1 MKYYLAIEL
10 EHLNMSQINIP
21 PLLLLLFLLSCQ
33 QDQPQTPISYHEN
46 KQNLPPEQRY
56 GQLFI
61 DVQMAKIFPDGK
73 TFADA
78 IPKYPT
84 DQILAEYE
92 ARKNNAEIQFDLAA
106 FVEEFF
112 DKPRQY
118 ASGFESDT
126 TRTLAEHIDALWPVL
141 TREPGDQNSGTLIA
155 LPYPYIVP
163 GGRFGEIYYW
173 DSYFTM
179 LGLQVSGNTEMIEH
193 MVDNFSFLIDS
204 IGFIPNGNRTYFLSR
219 SQPPFYSLMVGLLAE
234 EKGKEI
240 YTKYL
245 PQLEREY
252 HFWMDGLQDLS
263 SRNPTKKHLVRL
275 KDGSILNRY
284 WDTGNSPRAE
294 MYRDDIETSKQT
306 DRPKE
311 QLYADLRAACE
322 SGWDFSSRWLR
333 DPQKLSTIHT
343 TEIIPI
349 DLNALLYKLEKS
361 LELAYSMKG
370 DIENA
375 DLYNQRATQRA
386 EAVIRYC
393 WDDTQGYFQDYDYVK
408 DTFTGR
414 LSLAGM
420 YPLFFEMAE
429 PAQAEASAGLLQR
442 DFLKP
447 GGVVST
453 LSITGQQWDSPNGWA
468 PLQWISYQGLENY
481 GFTAVADTLARRWIA
496 LNEKVYHN
504 TGKMMEKYNVL
515 DMTLDAGGG
524 EYPVQDGFGWS
535 NGVYLRLLQELNT
548 D

>member
-1 MKYYLAIEL
+1 
-10 EHLNMSQINIP
+10 MSRINTL

-33 QDQPQTPISYHEN
+33 QNETKEAMTYQEN
-46 KQNLPPEQRY
+46 KQNLPPELRY
-56 GQLFI
+56 GQLFV

-92 ARKNNAEIQFDLAA
+92 TRKNNPEINFDLAA

-126 TRTLAEHIDALWPVL
+126 SRSTAEHINALWPVL
-141 TREPGDQNSGTLIA
+141 TREPGDDNPGTLIA
-155 LPYPYIVP
+155 LPHPYVVP

-179 LGLQVSGNTEMIEH
+179 LGLQVDGKVEMIQN

-219 SQPPFYSLMVGLLAE
+219 SQPPFYSLMVGLLAD
-234 EKGKEI
+234 EKGDEI
-240 YTKYL
+240 YSRYL
-245 PQLEREY
+245 PQLETEY
-252 HFWMDGLQDLS
+252 QFWMDGLQDLS
-263 SRNPTKKHLVRL
+263 KRSPVSKHLVRL

-284 WDTGNSPRAE
+284 WDAGNTPRAE
-294 MYRDDIETSKQT
+294 MYRDDVQTAAET
-306 DRPKE
+306 DRPKD

-333 DPQKLSTIHT
+333 NPRKLSTIHT
-343 TEIIPI
+343 TEIIPV
-349 DLNALLYKLEKS
+349 DLNALLYKLEKTI
-361 LELAYSMKG
+361 EGAYSQKG

-375 DLYNQRATQRA
+375 DLFNQRAAQRLDA
-386 EAVIRYC
+386 LIRYC

-408 DTFTGR
+408 DDFTGT

-453 LSITGQQWDSPNGWA
+453 LNITGQQWDSPNGWA
-468 PLQWISYQGLENY
+468 PLQWISYRGLKNY
-481 GFTAVADTLARRWIA
+481 GFNEVADTLARRWIA
-496 LNEKVYHN
+496 LNDKVYHN
-504 TGKMMEKYNVL
+504 TGKMVEKYNVL
-515 DMTLDAGGG
+515 DMTLEAGGG

-535 NGVYLRLLQELNT
+535 NGVYLRLLEEVKT
-548 D
+548 AETGEE